1 MNGWRAFA
9 SGIVMGVP
17 PRDTAKVRVAEL
29 VALLSLGT
37 DLGLGQ
43 PMEHMIRACL
53 VSLRLAERLRLPDAE
68 RRVIYYSS
76 LLAWVGCHTDAYEQ
90 ARWLG
95 DDIAVKRDAHYKYDF
110 GRARDATRFM
120 LDHLGGATRPLL
132 ERMKT
137 GVAFVGE
144 GRRALVS
151 LAENHYRAADELA
164 ERLGLGEDVR
174 ASLRQSFERW
184 DGKGAFKVKG
194 EDIEISSRLI
204 NLADVVEVFRR
215 VGGVDAAIAVARE
228 RSGTHFDPA
237 LVELFCSEASELFA
251 EIDHVESWSAVISAE
266 PTLAPVVWGERLDDA
281 LDAIGTFAELKSP
294 WTLGHARGVA
304 DLAVRAA
311 AFYGLTEEDTVLVQ
325 RAALIHDLGGLGVSN
340 QVWDKRERLTRAEL
354 ERVRLHPYLC
364 ERMLAFS
371 PALAPIGA
379 VASQHH
385 ERLDGSGYPK
395 GLVGDAIAPVARL
408 LAAADVYHALTE
420 LRPHRAARGP
430 EEAAAL
436 LSAEVSAGRIDG
448 AAAAAVLRAAG
459 HRVAARRD
467 WPAGLTSR
475 EVEVLRLVARG
486 LTAKEVAAHLGIA
499 PKTVAN
505 HLEHIYAKI
514 GANNRATAS
523 VFAMKHGLMHEP

>member
-1 MNGWRAFA
+1 M
-9 SGIVMGVP
+9 
-17 PRDTAKVRVAEL
+17 PRDTAKIRVAEL

-90 ARWLG
+90 TRWLG

-132 ERMKT
+132 ERVKT

-144 GRRALVS
+144 GRHALQS

-164 ERLGLGEDVR
+164 ERLGLGDDVR

-215 VGGVDAAIAVARE
+215 VGGVEAAIAVARE

-237 LVELFCSEASELFA
+237 LVALFCDEASELFA
-251 EIDHVESWSAVISAE
+251 ELDHVESWSAVISAE
-266 PTLAPVVWGERLDDA
+266 PTLAPV
-281 LDAIGTFAELKSP
+281 
-294 WTLGHARGVA
+294 
-304 DLAVRAA
+304 
-311 AFYGLTEEDTVLVQ
+311 
-325 RAALIHDLGGLGVSN
+325 
-340 QVWDKRERLTRAEL
+340 
-354 ERVRLHPYLC
+354 
-364 ERMLAFS
+364 
-371 PALAPIGA
+371 
-379 VASQHH
+379 
-385 ERLDGSGYPK
+385 
-395 GLVGDAIAPVARL
+395 
-408 LAAADVYHALTE
+408 
-420 LRPHRAARGP
+420 
-430 EEAAAL
+430 
-436 LSAEVSAGRIDG
+436 
-448 AAAAAVLRAAG
+448 
-459 HRVAARRD
+459 
-467 WPAGLTSR
+467 
-475 EVEVLRLVARG
+475 
-486 LTAKEVAAHLGIA
+486 
-499 PKTVAN
+499 
-505 HLEHIYAKI
+505 
-514 GANNRATAS
+514 
-523 VFAMKHGLMHEP
+523 